1 MTLFHPNAPKYPYL
15 SAIGGT
21 CLAPIL
27 KNKIYLCIS
36 FFSLSGYSLSCV
48 HCKVE
53 GENFCQGPERK
64 CPTWGDFVC
73 ASTSTITIMGT
84 VLFGGVNTV
93 YPLYTFAV
101 LYAIILLLIYKW
113 GLCHPCTSQSSF
125 FTVPG
130 PISMP
135 DTKSMYG
142 MCPITELCC
151 ALSTEGV
158 ASKSFSRSCEKRAS
172 CGISGSIGY
181 QRGKIKTAT
190 TCCFSDACTPS
201 NPALPLENMQRT
213 GLTCRSCTSLNSKWC
228 HTEDTVD
235 CTGEERKCI
244 LQTTTTSG
252 SKSGLRA
259 VRGCATNDL
268 CAIGSQ
274 SHDFGD
280 IKEWTE
286 VYCTNGSIALQQ
298 SILLLLAL
306 AALLCIKLM

>member
-1 MTLFHPNAPKYPYL
+1 MRRTLIFTFLLTLP
-15 SAIGGT
+15 T
-21 CLAPIL
+21 C
-27 KNKIYLCIS
+27 C
-36 FFSLSGYSLSCV
+36 YSLSCV

-73 ASTSTITIMGT
+73 ASTSTITIM
-84 VLFGGVNTV
+84 
-93 YPLYTFAV
+93 
-101 LYAIILLLIYKW
+101 
-113 GLCHPCTSQSSF
+113 
-125 FTVPG
+125 
-130 PISMP
+130 
-135 DTKSMYG
+135 
-142 MCPITELCC
+142 
-151 ALSTEGV
+151 EGV